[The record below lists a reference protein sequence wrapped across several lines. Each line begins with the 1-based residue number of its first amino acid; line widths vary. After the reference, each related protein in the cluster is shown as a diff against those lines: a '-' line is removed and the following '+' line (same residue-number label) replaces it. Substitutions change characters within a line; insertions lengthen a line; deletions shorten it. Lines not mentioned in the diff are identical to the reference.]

1 MSRWIAIDYGL
12 KRVGIAVTDPLR
24 IIASALTTIENAKI
38 LSFLTD
44 YCLKEQVSLILIG
57 YPLQLDGNE
66 SLMSREVDKFVLSLQ
81 KQFPHIPVKK
91 IDERFTSKEAM
102 YTLVQSGIKKK
113 DRRDKTL
120 LDQVSA
126 ALLLQSYMQN
136 PNQ

>member
-24 IIASALTTIENAKI
+24 IIATALATIENAKT
-38 LSFLTD
+38 LPYLTD
-44 YCLKEQVSLILIG
+44 YFRKEQVSLILIG
-57 YPLQLDGNE
+57 NPLHLDGNE
-66 SLMSREVDKFVLSLQ
+66 STMSREVDKFILTLQ
-81 KQFPHIPVKK
+81 KQFPGIPVKK
-91 IDERFTSKEAM
+91 IDERFTSREAM
-102 YTLVQSGIKKK
+102 NTLVQSGIKKK

-126 ALLLQSYMQN
+126 TLLLQSFMEN